1 MTFSIGNDRILKL
14 QKNDEIRILDKTTKK
29 EAVFTS
35 VRWASFLLC
44 LDEIDNHL
52 CKLTQ
57 GEDLTYQNH
66 YGGGW
71 YVSLTKGFSASICAN
86 STCCSG
92 KPPANLAGPASRYAS
107 ANGHPSSRPSP
118 TYTTTTTRKSPTS
131 HRVSTPRTTR
141 LHRVSPHVKSADRFL
156 PSPCNCWRL
165 RK

>member
-71 YVSLTKGFSASICAN
+71 YVSLTKGFQCIDLRKFYMLFGET
-86 STCCSG
+86 TC
-92 KPPANLAGPASRYAS
+92 KPSRTGIALRLGEWTPFKQAIANLHNDDNPKI
-107 ANGHPSSRPSP
+107 ANFTPCF
-118 TYTTTTTRKSPTS
+118 YTEDHTTP
-131 HRVSTPRTTR
+131 
-141 LHRVSPHVKSADRFL
+141 
-156 PSPCNCWRL
+156 
-165 RK
+165 